1 MLFVHNM
8 TILSVIKRKF
18 DANIQ
23 KKHENVLF
31 FRKKLYICSE
41 FLANHNKDY
50 SVVKTLGPFPS
61 SFNGGFF
68 SYYWANIP
76 LVPEILLV
84 YNAN

>member
-1 MLFVHNM
+1 MM
-8 TILSVIKRKF
+8 
-18 DANIQ
+18 Q
-23 KKHENVLF
+23 KYKKKWEQLCF
-31 FRKKLYICSE
+31 IRKKSYICIE

>member
-1 MLFVHNM
+1 MM
-8 TILSVIKRKF
+8 
-18 DANIQ
+18 Q
-23 KKHENVLF
+23 KYKKKWEQLCF
-31 FRKKLYICSE
+31 IRKKSYICIE

-50 SVVKTLGPFPS
+50 SVVKTSGPIPS

-76 LVPEILLV
+76 LVPEISLV